1 MLSEGPEAGKGHGT
15 PATRR
20 KLAAALD
27 APVWA
32 LEDGD

>member
-1 MLSEGPEAGKGHGT
+1 VWVNRIEAGKGHGT

-27 APVWA
+27 AP
-32 LEDGD
+32 L